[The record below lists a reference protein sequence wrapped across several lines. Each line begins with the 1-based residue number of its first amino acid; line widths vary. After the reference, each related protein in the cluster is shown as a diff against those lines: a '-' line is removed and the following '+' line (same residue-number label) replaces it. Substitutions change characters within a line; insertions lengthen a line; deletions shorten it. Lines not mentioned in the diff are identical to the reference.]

1 MVITSKSITITFVKC
16 DLSHLTHH
24 FKHYLIELSLLFN
37 ILMKWNKIPIS
48 IFSFSFSFLIHY
60 SYPFFFS
67 ISNSFIS
74 LKLIKFLLKK
84 IYIIWWGVL
93 GKLEFNHEHPP
104 RFQTKIELLQE
115 GCLMKPTNLTNFSFE
130 RNLIHWI
137 WKPYLYQIKN
147 TLSAQSNHPTP
158 PPPLRKKNSCN
169 LQPHHYHWDQTTI
182 RP

>member
-74 LKLIKFLLKK
+74 LKLIKFFFKK

-93 GKLEFNHEHPP
+93 GKLEFNHKHPP
-104 RFQTKIELLQE
+104 RFQTNIWALARRMPHE
-115 GCLMKPTNLTNFSFE
+115 TNQFNYFFIRTQSHSL
-130 RNLIHWI
+130 NLE
-137 WKPYLYQIKN
+137 
-147 TLSAQSNHPTP
+147 TLFIPNQKHLKCTIQSPNP
-158 PPPLRKKNSCN
+158 PPPFWEKKIPTIFN
-169 LQPHHYHWDQTTI
+169 HTTI
-182 RP
+182 IETKPP